1 MESHTITL
9 RDGHNVTLFSMKDI
23 LEVID
28 MYCGFDMRNL
38 VRDGIRDL
46 EAENEDLEMQ
56 NKDYARTLE
65 CNNEEERE
73 LLQSIRDE
81 TEALLDEMSA
91 PRMNRRKIQRI
102 TKTIFRIVN
111 AEL

>member
-1 MESHTITL
+1 MECHTVAL
-9 RDGHNVTLFSMKDI
+9 RDGHNVTLFSIKDV
-23 LEVID
+23 LEIID
-28 MYCGFDMRNL
+28 MYCGYDMRNL
-38 VRDGIRDL
+38 IRDGIRDL

-65 CNNEEERE
+65 CNNEEEQE

-81 TEALLDEMSA
+81 TEALLAELSA
-91 PRMNRRKIQRI
+91 PRMNRRKIRGI